1 MKFHQLFSIF
11 SNFIEQKY
19 MLNLL
24 FLLKQNLVT
33 NKKNICF
40 FILLIV
46 KKNRLIHEL
55 FNFYE

>member
-1 MKFHQLFSIF
+1 
-11 SNFIEQKY
+11 

-24 FLLKQNLVT
+24 FFVKQNLVT

-46 KKNRLIHEL
+46 KKNKLIYKL